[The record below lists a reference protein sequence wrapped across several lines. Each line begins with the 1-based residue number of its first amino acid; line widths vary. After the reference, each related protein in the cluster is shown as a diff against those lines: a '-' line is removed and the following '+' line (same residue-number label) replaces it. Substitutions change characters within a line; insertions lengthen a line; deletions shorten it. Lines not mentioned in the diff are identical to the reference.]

1 MGYRS
6 DVAIQIYGG
15 SNREEALTKITE
27 LKRFIK
33 ESFDELSDPSK
44 GDVNSLITQ
53 SEQDTGKDF
62 WITVDGVDELFFF
75 ASDVK
80 WYEGFVDVD
89 YFQAIVEKAGELDLN
104 VEYIRIGEETDD
116 IIMDFSGDDCEYRMS
131 VNRSIDYF

>member
-27 LKRFIK
+27 LKQFIK

-80 WYEGFVDVD
+80 WYKGFVDVD
-89 YFQAIVEKAGELDLN
+89 YFQAIVEKAVDLDLN
-104 VEYIRIGEETDD
+104 VEYIKIGEETDD
-116 IIMDFSGDDCEYRMS
+116 IEVDFSGVDCEYRMS

>member
-27 LKRFIK
+27 LKQFIK

-104 VEYIRIGEETDD
+104 VEYIKIGEETDD

>member
-44 GDVNSLITQ
+44 GDINSLISS

-89 YFQAIVEKAGELDLN
+89 YFEAIVEKARDIDLN

>member
-15 SNREEALTKITE
+15 SDKEEALTKIAE
-27 LKRFIK
+27 LKQFIK
-33 ESFDELSDPSK
+33 ESFDTLPENSK
-44 GDVNSLITQ
+44 GDVNSLISN
-53 SEQDTGKDF
+53 SEQETGKDF

-89 YFQAIVEKAGELDLN
+89 YFEGIVAQARHIELN

-116 IIMDFSGDDCEYRMS
+116 IVIDCDGEDCEYRMS